1 MPSLLRTRACSVCC
15 LLLGITC
22 LAQSPKQQV
31 YDLPLPR
38 AAAPGE
44 MLVARV
50 TVGPLKPHQRI
61 IVRTRSG
68 EIAGTV
74 SPFGAQARQNSG
86 VYTIPIPDTAVK
98 DGHVRLLLQVEQ
110 KDAPTRAPTVEEVRS
125 LELAY
130 MPVTTYDR
138 KE

>member
-1 MPSLLRTRACSVCC
+1 MRKLILLALCTACM
-15 LLLGITC
+15 
-22 LAQSPKQQV
+22 AQALPKQQV

-38 AAAPGE
+38 AAASGE

-50 TVGPLKPHQRI
+50 TVGPLKPHERI

-68 EIAGTV
+68 EIAGSV

-86 VYTIPIPDTAVK
+86 VYTIPIPDNAVK

-110 KDAPTRAPTVEEVRS
+110 KDVPVHAPTAEEVHS
-125 LELAY
+125 IELAY
-130 MPVTTYDR
+130 LPAT
-138 KE
+138 K